1 MKEMT
6 EVYNDFMVYELE
18 DTGERRRLNISE
30 SEFREENGNGI
41 LHPEQVAIIVKEE
54 LRRIF
59 IWKGVQSPV
68 RKKFI
73 ASRVASDL
81 QNELYKFANFHRCK
95 VVSVDQGEEPQ
106 EFLNAFGFKRD
117 ELLKK
122 VKTAPPH
129 VVSNNN
135 YTNSIINQKVSKIK
149 EPDKILQPKQIVKSK
164 TSFKK
169 SLSYNELKSEKYL
182 RKTLDKVLE
191 EKLPDGFKRKNIL
204 VGNNILYGIVT
215 KKISV
220 FGEDIEEKDWEPVA
234 NLPDDIFVL
243 EGNKLRIHFNNNTEK
258 VEAIEIL
265 EKDPESKYKPEPD
278 VDKPK
283 EFDYNEWTVKKLK
296 AFCAQNNIKVHYS
309 YRKADIVRL
318 VEDFTKNNK

>member
-1 MKEMT
+1 MT
-6 EVYNDFMVYELE
+6 EVYHDFMVYELE
-18 DTGERRRLNISE
+18 DTGERRRLSITE

-81 QNELYKFANFHRCK
+81 QNELYKLGNFHRCK

-122 VKTAPPH
+122 VETTPPH
-129 VVSNNN
+129 VISNNN
-135 YTNSIINQKVSKIK
+135 YTNIIYNHRVRVPEK
-149 EPDKILQPKQIVKSK
+149 LQETPKREEIVKPRAIP
-164 TSFKK
+164 KK
-169 SLSYNELKSEKYL
+169 SVAYNELKSEKNL
-182 RKTLDKVLE
+182 KKTLDKVLVVNI
-191 EKLPDGFKRKNIL
+191 PDGFKRKNIL

-215 KKISV
+215 KK
-220 FGEDIEEKDWEPVA
+220 
-234 NLPDDIFVL
+234 
-243 EGNKLRIHFNNNTEK
+243 
-258 VEAIEIL
+258 
-265 EKDPESKYKPEPD
+265 
-278 VDKPK
+278 
-283 EFDYNEWTVKKLK
+283 
-296 AFCAQNNIKVHYS
+296 
-309 YRKADIVRL
+309 
-318 VEDFTKNNK
+318 